1 MFTPDLP
8 SIIINNMDKLKML
21 ATLDEDGIQSDGYL
35 YSLLRTHNLHLIFA
49 PLFHEH
55 KDNKG
60 IAVVKSAFLIMA
72 YTNKST
78 WIDLDKDWYMNK
90 KEILSTII
98 HDSEIPIDN
107 DLYDSIV
114 GNNDKV
120 LCNVMNWYIHNQ
132 KDNLFN
138 AIIAYSENISL
149 GQKLATDNSDTK
161 NSADVTR
168 ITENLNKLKIN
179 QDNLDELKQK
189 VKKKYSPLDEI
200 MAREGKQVLSEDLD
214 LSITE
219 NRLRYIANNNLFG
232 KKVTSEE

>member
-1 MFTPDLP
+1 
-8 SIIINNMDKLKML
+8 
-21 ATLDEDGIQSDGYL
+21 
-35 YSLLRTHNLHLIFA
+35 
-49 PLFHEH
+49 
-55 KDNKG
+55 
-60 IAVVKSAFLIMA
+60 MA